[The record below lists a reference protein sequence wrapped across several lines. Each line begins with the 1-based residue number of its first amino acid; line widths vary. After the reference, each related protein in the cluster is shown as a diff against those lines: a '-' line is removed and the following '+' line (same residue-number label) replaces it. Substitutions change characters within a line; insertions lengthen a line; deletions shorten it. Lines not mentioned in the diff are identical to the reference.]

1 MRLSL
6 YKRAFAL
13 WILLTAALLLP
24 LGRGPVEA
32 QRLDAPVS
40 QDEYAR
46 GLILVQLRRG
56 VDAARLLAES
66 RGPVRVVGQIPA
78 LGVLQLQVSPGSEQS
93 ALTELRRDSRVVYA
107 GLDRRVSALE
117 APNDPRWSEQWAP
130 LKVGAAQAWDV
141 THCQGVI
148 VALLDSGAYLEH
160 PDLHNTLWT
169 NMGEI
174 PGNGVDD
181 DGNGKVDDIHGWHF
195 FHQWNGS
202 IDVPYENPIVED
214 DYGHGTHVTGIAAA
228 ETNNAVGVASLSWGA
243 RAMVVKVL
251 DEQGNGWYSD
261 VAAGIVYAVD
271 NGAQVINLSLGGH
284 TPDPILQAAVD
295 YAYLRGALLVAA
307 AGNDGGD
314 VLYPAACDH
323 VVAVAATDPDDA
335 RPSFSNYGPQ
345 VDIAAPG
352 ENILSTWREPY
363 LYYYKRGTSM
373 AAAYVS
379 GAAAL
384 LWSYRSDWTN
394 AEIEQRLE
402 TQADDVNAAQ
412 YPGQDPFLGWG
423 RLNLERALAGL
434 QPGPTRTPTA
444 TATPTASATWTPSPT
459 PTATPT
465 TTSSVTP
472 TGTPWPT
479 ATDTPGPTHYAYR
492 VLLIFKDSW
501 QPQ

>member
-6 YKRAFAL
+6 HKRAFAL

-24 LGRGPVEA
+24 LGRGLVEA
-32 QRLDAPVS
+32 QRLDAPAS
-40 QDEYAR
+40 QDQYAR
-46 GLILVQLRRG
+46 GLLLVQLRRG
-56 VDAARLLAES
+56 MDAARLLAEA

-107 GLDRRVSALE
+107 GLDQRVSALE

-130 LKVGAAQAWDV
+130 PRVGAPQAWEV
-141 THCQGVI
+141 SHCQGII

-160 PDLHNTLWT
+160 PDLHDVLWT
-169 NMGEI
+169 NPGEV
-174 PGNGVDD
+174 PANGVDD
-181 DGNGKVDDIHGWHF
+181 DGNGQVDDIHGWHF

-202 IDVPYENPIVED
+202 IDAPYENPIVED

-228 ETNNAVGVASLSWGA
+228 ETNNAIGIAGLSWGA
-243 RAMVVKVL
+243 RAMVIKVL

-284 TPDPILQAAVD
+284 TADPILQAAVD
-295 YAYLRGALLVAA
+295 YAYQRGALLVAA
-307 AGNDGGD
+307 AGNDGGA
-314 VLYPAACDH
+314 VLYPAACER
-323 VVAVAATDPDDA
+323 VMAVAATDPDDA

-352 ENILSTWREPY
+352 ESILSTWREPY

-373 AAAYVS
+373 ASAHVS

-384 LWSYRSDWTN
+384 LWSYESDWTN

-423 RLNLERALAGL
+423 RLNLYRALSGL
-434 QPGPTRTPTA
+434 QPGPTRTPT
-444 TATPTASATWTPSPT
+444 PT
-459 PTATPT
+459 PTATYTPEGTPT
-465 TTSSVTP
+465 PTASPTAMPSVTP
-472 TGTPWPT
+472 TGTPWST
-479 ATDTPGPTHYAYR
+479 ATHTPLPTRYAYR
-492 VLLIFKDSW
+492 VLMIFKDSR
-501 QPQ
+501 QP